1 MDVKE
6 LDLKGVLLLRPKRWA
21 DSRGYFVETY
31 NQRTFANATGLDLT
45 FVQDNESLSRAPGTV
60 RALHFQLPPLAQAK
74 LVRVLRG
81 SVYDV
86 AVDVRAGSPTYGR
99 WTGVELNAEAG
110 EQLFVPGGFAHGFCT
125 LEPDTAVVYKV
136 DNLYSGPH
144 DSGLAWDDATI
155 GVKWPVDPA
164 RAILSD
170 KDRKLGAFRDF
181 VSPFP
186 YGG

>member
-6 LDLKGVLLLRPKRWA
+6 LDLKGVLLLRPKRWE
-21 DSRGYFVETY
+21 DPRGYFVETY
-31 NQRTFANATGLDLT
+31 NQRTFANATGLDVA
-45 FVQDNESLSRAPGTV
+45 FVQDNESFSRATGTV
-60 RALHFQLPPLAQAK
+60 RALHFQLPPVPQAK

-99 WTGVELNAEAG
+99 WTGAKLDAEGG
-110 EQLFVPGGFAHGFCT
+110 EQLFVPRGFAHGFCT
-125 LEPDTAVVYKV
+125 LEPDTIVAYKV
-136 DNLYSGPH
+136 DNLYSGPQ
-144 DSGLAWDDATI
+144 DSGLAWNDPEI
-155 GVKWPVDPA
+155 GVAWPVAPE
-164 RAILSD
+164 RAVLSD
-170 KDRKLGAFRDF
+170 KDRKLGAFKDF